1 MIRRPPRSTL
11 FPYTTLFR
19 SRTSATTLV
28 RALEHEEEEDV
39 QFAILAALGKV
50 ATQDAVNRLVKA
62 AEPDGVL
69 FRRKSTAYRVAAVRA
84 LGEAR
89 TPVAAAAL
97 RMLLNDRD
105 REVRLAVAAA
115 LEAIRRANGD
125 GPSATRRSAS

>member
-1 MIRRPPRSTL
+1 
-11 FPYTTLFR
+11 
-19 SRTSATTLV
+19 TTLV
-28 RALEHEEEEDV
+28 RALENEEEEEV

-69 FRRKSTAYRVAAVRA
+69 FRRKSTAYRVAAVQA

-97 RMLLNDRD
+97 RMLLNDKD
-105 REVRLAVAAA
+105 REVREAVAAA
-115 LEAIRRANGD
+115 LDTIRQHNGE
-125 GPSATRRSAS
+125 GPSGTRRTAG